1 MPRMSERAKVLQD
14 LQALRESVI
23 LYAGQNR
30 DVLFAELMRMEM
42 EVTSS
47 RYLHRPIKY
56 KSAPSD
62 ICFESWISDFR
73 IHHFCHMHRAAFDYI
88 YSLARHRW
96 QHAFAAIRQQCSVR
110 FQVFIALAR
119 LASSDPGSTINKL
132 MCIFNLSHG
141 SVLIFA
147 ERFIDA
153 MLHYE
158 TRFCRWPSV
167 KRRRQL
173 AAYGGSQFGFDG
185 LIGSMDGTHFYL
197 KRAPRFACFPEAYFD
212 TWHKGGYGYNCL
224 LTADHT
230 GTIIGSLVGW
240 PGSQCDTV
248 LQPQTALH
256 KTPWAFMEKG
266 AEFIFVDCGFSR
278 QMYCVPPYK
287 GDAGRLLHNKVPP
300 SLPCLIYFANFFAG
314 IQLCAAPGEMP
325 R

>member
-1 MPRMSERAKVLQD
+1 LNLGFQIFGYIIFVTCIEPRLITYIRLRAIVGNMPLQPF
-14 LQALRESVI
+14 V
-23 LYAGQNR
+23 
-30 DVLFAELMRMEM
+30 
-42 EVTSS
+42 SS
-47 RYLHRPIKY
+47 
-56 KSAPSD
+56 
-62 ICFESWISDFR
+62 
-73 IHHFCHMHRAAFDYI
+73 AAFDFKFLLPLPAWQAAT
-88 YSLARHRW
+88 LA
-96 QHAFAAIRQQCSVR
+96 AP
-110 FQVFIALAR
+110 LY
-119 LASSDPGSTINKL
+119 TINKL

-256 KTPWAFMEKG
+256 RTPWAFMDKG